1 MTINPLQSPHAT
13 KSPVLNSYRWI
24 LWLRAL
30 CLLGALCLITLLSP
44 TAIANNLELPRARA
58 APGGVVILPVAGA
71 EERPPA
77 VTFDGKR
84 VMVLRNSESWVAV
97 VGIPLAQA
105 PGPAHIE
112 VRADAEPQKIEFTV
126 EGKSYATQRLSV
138 APGKVNLSEES
149 AARVAKETPHIRS
162 VMSTFTDAPPTTL
175 RFISPV
181 KGPKSSSF
189 GLRRVFNNQPRNPHS
204 GMDIAAPTGTPIVAP
219 APGVVLDTGDY
230 FFNGKSVFIDHGSGL
245 ITLYCHMH
253 EIEVVPG
260 QKVNTGD
267 RLGQVGATGRVTGPH
282 LHWGVSLNRAYVDP
296 ALFLDSSPSST
307 PGT

>member
-1 MTINPLQSPHAT
+1 MTRRHDGAGRKTHTNTRTWRTVIGA
-13 KSPVLNSYRWI
+13 
-24 LWLRAL
+24 LWLTVA
-30 CLLGALCLITLLSP
+30 
-44 TAIANNLELPRARA
+44 TATAATANTPDLPRALA
-58 APGGVVILPVAGA
+58 APGGVVILPVPGEADRA
-71 EERPPA
+71 PA

-97 VGIPLAQA
+97 VGIPLSQN
-105 PGPAHIE
+105 PGPAQIE
-112 VRADAEPQKIEFTV
+112 VRAGAVPQRIDFTV
-126 EGKSYATQRLSV
+126 EGKSYATQRLNV

-162 VMSTFTDAPPTTL
+162 VMSTFSDTL
-175 RFISPV
+175 PSTMRFISPV
-181 KGPKSSSF
+181 QGPKSSSF

-219 APGVVLDTGDY
+219 APGVVIDTGDY

-245 ITLYCHMH
+245 ITLYCHLH
-253 EIEVVPG
+253 EIEVKPG
-260 QKVNTGD
+260 QRVNTGD
-267 RLGQVGATGRVTGPH
+267 RIGQVGATGRVTGPH

-296 ALFLDSSPSST
+296 ALFLEVSTSASST

>member
-1 MTINPLQSPHAT
+1 MSSSLKSWWINVGIA
-13 KSPVLNSYRWI
+13 
-24 LWLRAL
+24 AL
-30 CLLGALCLITLLSP
+30 ASLPAAANTLD
-44 TAIANNLELPRARA
+44 LPRALA
-58 APGGVVILPVAGA
+58 APGGVVILPVPGEA
-71 EERPPA
+71 ERAPA

-84 VMVLRNSESWVAV
+84 VMVLRNSESWVAL
-97 VGIPLAQA
+97 VGIPLAQQ

-112 VRADAEPQKIEFTV
+112 VRSASAPERIEFNI
-126 EGKSYATQRLSV
+126 EGKSYSTQRLNV
-138 APGKVNLSEES
+138 APGKVNLSDES

-162 VMSTFTDAPPTTL
+162 VMSTFSETPPATL

-219 APGVVLDTGDY
+219 APGVVIDTGDY
-230 FFNGKSVFIDHGSGL
+230 FFNGKSVFIDHGNGL

-253 EIEVVPG
+253 EIEVAPG
-260 QKVNTGD
+260 QRVNTGD

-296 ALFLDSSPSST
+296 ALFLEPSPSST

>member
-1 MTINPLQSPHAT
+1 MTILKDRAP
-13 KSPVLNSYRWI
+13 KKWI
-24 LWLRAL
+24 AAAGAIWLLAV
-30 CLLGALCLITLLSP
+30 
-44 TAIANNLELPRARA
+44 TAGSASASTAALPRALA
-58 APGGVVILPVAGA
+58 APGGVVILPVPG
-71 EERPPA
+71 EPERAPA

-97 VGIPLAQA
+97 VGIPLSQN
-105 PGPAHIE
+105 PGPAQIE
-112 VRADAEPQKIEFTV
+112 VRAGSEPQRIDFTV
-126 EGKSYATQRLSV
+126 EGKSYATQKLNV
-138 APGKVNLSEES
+138 APGKVNLSEAS

-162 VMSTFTDAPPTTL
+162 VMSTFSETL
-175 RFISPV
+175 PSTMQFISPV
-181 KGPKSSSF
+181 QGPKSSSF

-219 APGVVLDTGDY
+219 APGVVIDTGDY

-245 ITLYCHMH
+245 ITLYCHLH

-260 QKVNTGD
+260 QTVNTGD

-296 ALFLDSSPSST
+296 ALFLDSSPAPSST

>member
-1 MTINPLQSPHAT
+1 MGIQKITKLLAAIVVASSLNPTS
-13 KSPVLNSYRWI
+13 
-24 LWLRAL
+24 AL
-30 CLLGALCLITLLSP
+30 
-44 TAIANNLELPRARA
+44 ANNLELPKALA
-58 APGGVVILPVAGA
+58 APGGVVILPVRADG
-71 EERPPA
+71 ERPPA
-77 VTFDGKR
+77 VTFEGKR
-84 VMVLRNSESWVAV
+84 VMVLPGEDSWLAI
-97 VGIPLAQA
+97 VGIPLSRA
-105 PGPAHIE
+105 PGAAEID
-112 VRADAEPQKIEFTV
+112 VRAGDSSERIEFSI

-138 APGKVNLSEES
+138 APGKVNLSEPD

-162 VMSTFTDAPPTTL
+162 VMSTFSDQAPASL

-245 ITLYCHMH
+245 ITLYCHLS
-253 EIEVVPG
+253 EIEVTPG

-267 RLGQVGATGRVTGPH
+267 RLWQVGATGRVTGPH

-296 ALFLDSSPSST
+296 ALFLGPST
-307 PGT
+307 